1 MSLPQE
7 VPVLGAARLHA
18 APKGIPRPRSSAH
31 TVLDVAIVHERFT
44 DWAGSEKVVEQM
56 AGMWP
61 DASLLAAVCDA
72 RSLPASLRDRPILTS
87 KLQRPFDRL
96 GRYEYL
102 LPAMPNAMS
111 KLPLPSDLDLVIL
124 SHHAFSN
131 RVRVDPGTPTL
142 SYVYSPARWMWDPS
156 MLATESGPWPL
167 RKALALWSRRQLA
180 SDFEA
185 AQRVTT
191 LVSISRHVQA
201 RILRWWDRPSEIVH
215 PPVDTSFYSSDSTP
229 REDFFLL
236 AGRLVPYK
244 QPDVAIAAALSAGVR
259 LVVAG
264 EGRMQDELRQLAGGS
279 PLIEFVGRVSD
290 EELRDLYR
298 RCAAFIFPGEED
310 FGIVMAEAQSCGA
323 PVIARQIG
331 GAMDIVESGVTGDL
345 YDVPGAGP
353 TAHVEALS
361 GSMKRFDHDDF
372 DSQLIA
378 ESAQRFSR
386 ERFRSALSELALLT
400 AAR

>member
-1 MSLPQE
+1 M
-7 VPVLGAARLHA
+7 
-18 APKGIPRPRSSAH
+18 
-31 TVLDVAIVHERFT
+31 
-44 DWAGSEKVVEQM
+44 
-56 AGMWP
+56 
-61 DASLLAAVCDA
+61 LAA
-72 RSLPASLRDRPILTS
+72 
-87 KLQRPFDRL
+87 
-96 GRYEYL
+96 
-102 LPAMPNAMS
+102 
-111 KLPLPSDLDLVIL
+111 
-124 SHHAFSN
+124 
-131 RVRVDPGTPTL
+131 
-142 SYVYSPARWMWDPS
+142 
-156 MLATESGPWPL
+156 ESGPWPL

-201 RILRWWDRPSEIVH
+201 RILRWWDRPSEISIRRSNRLLL
-215 PPVDTSFYSSDSTP
+215 PAMRPRARTSSCSPGGCS
-229 REDFFLL
+229 LQA
-236 AGRLVPYK
+236 AGRCRCCRL
-244 QPDVAIAAALSAGVR
+244 AAGVR

-345 YDVPGAGP
+345 YDVPGAGRLQ
-353 TAHVEALS
+353 HVEALS
-361 GSMKRFDHDDF
+361 GTMRRFDHDGF

-386 ERFRSALSELALLT
+386 ERSALLSPSWHCRPS
-400 AAR
+400 AR